1 MTDDPTR
8 TYAVLTSGAQVAQY
22 RIVKLLG
29 SGGMGEVYLAQDTRL
44 EREVALKFLSQPLS
58 LEPEARLR
66 FLREAQAAARLA
78 HPNIVTVHEVA
89 EFDGRPYFVMEHLEG
104 QSLRE
109 FAAGKALPV
118 EKALDIAGQLC
129 EGLIAAHSKGI
140 VHRDLKPGN
149 IIIDPQ
155 GRVRIVDFGLAA
167 VKGGEHLTRSGSTLG
182 TIGYM
187 SPEQVLG
194 KEIDHRS
201 DLFSAGIVLYEL
213 LTGRNFFR
221 RDGDAATLHAI
232 VHDQLSFPVESIG
245 EISTSLERLLT
256 RLLEKEP
263 ENRFPS
269 ALELRA
275 ELAAARREMESG
287 AAKRTA
293 APSIAVLPFA
303 NLSADADQDYFC
315 DGVSEDIISDLNQI
329 PGIRV
334 VARTSA
340 FAFRGYSGDIREAGR
355 KLGVGYVLEGSVR
368 KAGQRVRVT
377 AQLIEIASGYH
388 LWSERYDREL
398 SDIFAIQDDIS
409 RAIVDKLKLELG
421 RRELGR
427 RAAKDIP
434 MEAYQLYSRARYELN
449 KRSVEA
455 LRQALQLLLECLKL
469 APDYPLAHAGL
480 ADAYFLL
487 FAYDA
492 MPPRDAIARAR
503 IAAQHALEL
512 DDHLANP
519 HATLGGIH
527 TYYDWAWSDAEREF
541 RRAIELSPGDATAHQ
556 WYGELL
562 SYMARTE
569 EAEEQ
574 LRIALQIDPLS
585 AIVLTMFGWHYIRHS
600 RFDQAGDYL
609 NRAMALHTT
618 NDFTY
623 ALAGWSQIALGNWE
637 EGLRHIQTSREISD
651 NSVMS
656 LTFLALAHDLKGD
669 KTTARDL
676 LEQLLHRQEKEYV
689 PQPYLAALHFI
700 LGDEQA
706 ALRCLQEGLR
716 RRDSELIFTAVMP
729 YYAALQ
735 KHPKI
740 GALIAVLGLPDASLK
755 RPA

>member
-1 MTDDPTR
+1 M
-8 TYAVLTSGAQVAQY
+8 
-22 RIVKLLG
+22 LG
-29 SGGMGEVYLAQDTRL
+29 SGGMGEVYLALDTRL
-44 EREVALKFLSQPLS
+44 EREVALKFLSPPLS

-89 EFDGRPYFVMEHLEG
+89 EFQGRPYFVMEHVDG

-109 FAAGKALPV
+109 FAVGKALSV

-140 VHRDLKPGN
+140 VHRDLKPSN

-167 VKGGEHLTRSGSTLG
+167 VKGGEHITRTGSTLG
-182 TIGYM
+182 TVGYM

-201 DLFSAGIVLYEL
+201 DLFSLGIVVYEL
-213 LTGRNFFR
+213 LTGRNPFR
-221 RDGDAATLHAI
+221 REGDAAILHAI
-232 VHDQLSFPVESIG
+232 VHDRVSFPAESAG
-245 EISTSLERLLT
+245 GISTSLERLLT

-263 ENRFPS
+263 ESRIRS
-269 ALELRA
+269 ASELRE
-275 ELAAARREMESG
+275 ELAAARREMESRVT
-287 AAKRTA
+287 KRSA

-315 DGVSEDIISDLNQI
+315 DGVSEDIISDLNHI

-340 FAFRGYSGDIREAGR
+340 FAFRGYAGDIREIGR
-355 KLGVGYVLEGSVR
+355 KLGVAYVLEGSVR

-377 AQLIEIASGYH
+377 AQLIEVASGYH

-398 SDIFAIQDDIS
+398 SDIFAIQEDIS

-421 RRELGR
+421 KQQLGR
-427 RAAKDIP
+427 RAAMEIP
-434 MEAYQLYSRARYELN
+434 MEAYHLYSRARYELN

-455 LRQALQLLLECLKL
+455 LRQALHLLLECLKL
-469 APDYPLAHAGL
+469 SPDYPLAHAGL

-512 DDHLANP
+512 DDHLADP

-541 RRAIELSPGDATAHQ
+541 RRAIELSPGHATAHQ

-562 SYMARTE
+562 SYTARTD

-574 LRIALQIDPLS
+574 LRFALQIDPLS

-600 RFDQAGDYL
+600 RFEQAGDYL

-637 EGLRHIQTSREISD
+637 VGLRHIQTSREISD

-656 LTFLALAHDLKGD
+656 LTLLALAYDLKGD
-669 KTTARDL
+669 RAIARDML
-676 LEQLLHRQEKEYV
+676 GQLLRRQEKEYI
-689 PQPYLAALHFI
+689 PQPYLAALQFI
-700 LGDEQA
+700 LGDEEA
-706 ALRCLQEGLR
+706 ALRSLQEALR

-755 RPA
+755 KHGE